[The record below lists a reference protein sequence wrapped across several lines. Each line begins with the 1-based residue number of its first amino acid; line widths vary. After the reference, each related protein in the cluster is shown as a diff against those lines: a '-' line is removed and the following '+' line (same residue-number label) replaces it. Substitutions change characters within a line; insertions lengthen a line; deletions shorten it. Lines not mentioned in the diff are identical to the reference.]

1 MTESD
6 PYGDIEDRADHFLDD
21 VEYDTELAKRMARDA
36 RRVTNGELSEEAYH
50 ERYRDQVSEEF
61 DLEIPSY
68 EELEHE
74 EFSLGAQATSRRTV
88 LAAAATA
95 ATVATAG
102 FAGYLDAT
110 GETDLAGA
118 AGDDEQASTVEAAE
132 IPEASF
138 GMVID
143 TEACIRC
150 LQCVEACREE
160 NKTEEGTFWMYVNRY
175 HREDREYEDETEAES
190 LPVPCMHCDD
200 APCVRVCP
208 NNSRIQHQDGRVL
221 CNYDTCLGCK
231 YCEVACP
238 YHVNTFVTKGTAD
251 ELQAE
256 FEYEQVDE
264 EGRTVAGPPHEGSCS
279 KCTFC
284 AHRRFDEELE
294 GTTACSEA
302 CPADAIQFGDLDD
315 PESDPN
321 QYLEDVDEADTFK
334 LHTDASNP
342 NVIYVGDDPTG
353 VRTQRVRGP
362 TTHEDLGLEEP
373 DQYGK

>member
-1 MTESD
+1 MTEPD
-6 PYGDIEDRADHFLDD
+6 PYDDIEYRAETLLDD
-21 VEYDTELAKRMARDA
+21 VEYDAELAKRMARDA
-36 RRVTNGELSEEAYH
+36 RGVTNGVLSEAEFH
-50 ERYRDQVSEEF
+50 ERYRGQVSEEF
-61 DLEIPSY
+61 DLDIPPY
-68 EELEHE
+68 DELESDE
-74 EFSLGAQATSRRTV
+74 ESLGAQATSRRTV
-88 LAAAATA
+88 LTA
-95 ATVATAG
+95 AGVAAGVATAG

-110 GETDLAGA
+110 GETDLAGSTDDGDTA
-118 AGDDEQASTVEAAE
+118 ASAQTIE
-132 IPEASF
+132 IPEASM

-143 TEACIRC
+143 TTACVRC
-150 LQCVEACREE
+150 LQCVEACKEE

-175 HREDREYEDETEAES
+175 QREDREYEDETEAES
-190 LPVPCMHCDD
+190 LPLPCMHCDD

-238 YHVNTFVTKGTAD
+238 YHVNTFVTNGTAD

-256 FEYEQVDE
+256 FEYDQVDE
-264 EGRTVAGPPHEGSCS
+264 KGRTVAGPPHEGSCS

-284 AHRRFDEELE
+284 AHRRFEEDLR

-302 CPADAIQFGDLDD
+302 CPVNAIQFGDFDD

-321 QYLEDVDEADTFK
+321 QYLEDVDEADTFQ

-342 NVIYVGDDPTG
+342 NIIYVGDDPTG
-353 VRTQRVRGP
+353 VETRRVRGP
-362 TTHEDLGLEEP
+362 TTHEDLGLEAP